1 MDNPCYKNDRQP
13 KTSERRRRFGIT
25 GYNYHCVCPSGNAL
39 KKNCQHPFENDP
51 SARREW
57 LGEPEWGGGC
67 QSRFFTALGP
77 YLVGL
82 KVAVGLVEHST
93 KIV

>member
-57 LGEPEWGGGC
+57 LGEPEWGGGNIGSYKGGPLDLDKDDC
-67 QSRFFTALGP
+67 SRNPSACRDP
-77 YLVGL
+77 
-82 KVAVGLVEHST
+82 A
-93 KIV
+93 